1 MFKSYFI
8 PSIDLEREVL
18 ASPSSDFYSQH
29 AESHLCS
36 SRNTGGFQTF
46 QLDYFIERYVLTTFL
61 EVNP

>member
-1 MFKSYFI
+1 MLKSYFI

-18 ASPSSDFYSQH
+18 ASPSSGFYSQH

-46 QLDYFIERYVLTTFL
+46 QL
-61 EVNP
+61 